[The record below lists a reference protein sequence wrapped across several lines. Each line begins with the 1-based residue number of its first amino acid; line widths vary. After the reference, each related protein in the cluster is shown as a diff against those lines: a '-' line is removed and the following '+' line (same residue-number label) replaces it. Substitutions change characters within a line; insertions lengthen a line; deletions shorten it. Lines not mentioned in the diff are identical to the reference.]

1 VRLWPAGLASSR
13 PGVLLQQ
20 LGSDVDAAVE
30 VLARFGLPL
39 AAVVLAGSATTLF
52 LTGLLPALGPVLV
65 AGLVVVLL
73 VAPAVQHVLAGRAAL
88 ALAPLRAELSAQSVD
103 LVHGLPDLTAYGA
116 VEDRLA
122 RLRTTDARLRREAGR
137 AAASTGLG
145 TALVTLAGGACV
157 VAALAFGAGAVH
169 IGALDPVLLAVVV
182 LTPLALFEAAS
193 VLPAAG
199 EQAAGARSA
208 LRRLFAVLARPDPV
222 PDPAVQV
229 PLPGPPYHVRMES
242 VAARWRDDAPLA
254 LTGLDLDL
262 PPGRRVALVGPS
274 GSGKS
279 TAAALLARLLD
290 PVRGRI
296 TLNGVDLRSYPGDQV
311 REVVTLLDSDAHLF
325 DTTIEANLRLGRPS
339 ATADELRQ
347 ALAAARLT
355 EWVEG
360 LPDGLATRVGED
372 GGLVSG
378 GERRRLALAR
388 ALLRDTPVLVLDE
401 PTEHLDEATARTI
414 TEDLLAATRGRTL
427 VLITHRPHGLD
438 LVDEVITLPAP
449 PP

>member
-1 VRLWPAGLASSR
+1 MWTRRWRCWPGSGSR
-13 PGVLLQQ
+13 WPRSCWPV
-20 LGSDVDAAVE
+20 
-30 VLARFGLPL
+30 
-39 AAVVLAGSATTLF
+39 SATTLF

-222 PDPAVQV
+222 PDPAVRV

-296 TLNGVDLRSYPGDQV
+296 TLNGVDLRSYLGDQV